1 MQKILHT
8 ALFATTIL
16 LVSCGAKNNDSAAVK
31 EKKAKLEALK
41 KQQEQLNT
49 DIAGLEKELAKLDPA
64 SAKEEK
70 AKLVATTAVAPETFT
85 HFIDLQGKIDA
96 VNISNITPRNGTGG
110 QVKAIFVKKGDVVR
124 KGQLLLQLDDVIA
137 KKNVAGYEQNLAAAK
152 TQYNLNKDLY
162 RRRKSLWDQGIGTEV
177 DVITTK
183 SAMDNSESQ
192 VKALEEQVKVAQDQ
206 LQFTSVRSDVDGVAD
221 DVNIRVGEIFVGVIP
236 ATGVI
241 QIKIV
246 NTTNLKVLTQV
257 PENYAGRV
265 KVGSHV
271 NVSLPDIS
279 KTLKATVTVAS
290 AIIDP
295 ASHSFYIEAK
305 IPSDKD
311 FRPNQ
316 VAMVNIQDYVNPKA
330 ITVPV
335 NTLQSD
341 DKGKFVMVAVQQG
354 NKLTAKKKEIVAGEF
369 YGDKLEVKSGLVPGD
384 VVITEGYQGL
394 YDGQLITTK

>member
-16 LVSCGAKNNDSAAVK
+16 LVSCGAKNNDSAVVK

-41 KQQEQLNT
+41 KDQEKLNT
-49 DIAGLEKELAKLDPA
+49 DIAGLEKEIAKLDPA

-70 AKLVATTAVAPETFT
+70 AKLVATAAIAPEKFT

-110 QVKAIFVKKGDVVR
+110 QVKAVLVKKGDVVR
-124 KGQLLLQLDDVIA
+124 KGQLLLQLDDVLPQKNVSA
-137 KKNVAGYEQNLAAAK
+137 AEQNVAAVKTQADLNADLYKRKKN
-152 TQYNLNKDLY
+152 
-162 RRRKSLWDQGIGTEV
+162 LWDQGIGTEV
-177 DVITTK
+177 DVITAK
-183 SAMDNSESQ
+183 SVMENSQ
-192 VKALEEQVKVAQDQ
+192 RQLQYQQAQLKVAQEQ
-206 LQFTSVRSDVDGVAD
+206 VNFTSVYSDVDGVAD
-221 DVNIRVGEIFVGVIP
+221 DVNIRVGEIF
-236 ATGVI
+236 TGI
-241 QIKIV
+241 SSAGTPQIKIV
-246 NTTNLKVLTQV
+246 NTTNLKVLAQV

-271 NVSLPDIS
+271 SVSLPDIN
-279 KTLKATVTVAS
+279 KTINAAVTVAS
-290 AIIDP
+290 TIIDP

-335 NTLQSD
+335 NALQSD
-341 DKGKFVMVAVQQG
+341 DKSKFVMVAVQQG
-354 NKLTAKKKEIVAGEF
+354 NRLIAKKKEVIAGEF